1 MRRAAAISYSVSRS
15 SNPLSAA
22 YRGVAQLFLTSMSA
36 SLADQ
41 RRTDKTSIPD
51 WANHLPGHPAPF
63 VRFVRTVGSPQ
74 SCSGARYRRSTI
86 SGRFSGRNLVVL
98 GPQSKCFF
106 LYLTCAPLISPA
118 PDHDPD
124 DALKIVSRRDRLDPY
139 GGEDR
144 CHGAEL
150 ALSQFEAQ
158 DAVGREQAADI
169 GRNRTIPI
177 KPVRPAVERAARIEV
192 AYFGLQF

>member
-1 MRRAAAISYSVSRS
+1 VALAVIVASAHAFVLTVSHDSPVANPFIVAASCRRGFTKSSLLPRASTQNDRVLARSSRRQMRRTAAISCSVSRS

-41 RRTDKTSIPD
+41 RRTDKTSNPD

-86 SGRFSGRNLVVL
+86 SGRFRGRNLVGL

-106 LYLTCAPLISPA
+106 SYQECGPLMRP
-118 PDHDPD
+118 PHDHGPG
-124 DALKIVSRRDRLDPY
+124 DA
-139 GGEDR
+139 
-144 CHGAEL
+144 
-150 ALSQFEAQ
+150 
-158 DAVGREQAADI
+158 
-169 GRNRTIPI
+169 
-177 KPVRPAVERAARIEV
+177 
-192 AYFGLQF
+192 

>member
-1 MRRAAAISYSVSRS
+1 MTRLLPTLRYGGCPPPYFTESSLLPRVSSANDRLSPVQARGKCSVPPQISHSVLRS

-51 WANHLPGHPAPF
+51 WANRLPGHPAPF

-86 SGRFSGRNLVVL
+86 SGRFRGRNLVVL

-106 LYLTCAPLISPA
+106 SYRECGPLMRRPH
-118 PDHDPD
+118 DHGPG
-124 DALKIVSRRDRLDPY
+124 DA
-139 GGEDR
+139 
-144 CHGAEL
+144 
-150 ALSQFEAQ
+150 
-158 DAVGREQAADI
+158 
-169 GRNRTIPI
+169 
-177 KPVRPAVERAARIEV
+177 
-192 AYFGLQF
+192 